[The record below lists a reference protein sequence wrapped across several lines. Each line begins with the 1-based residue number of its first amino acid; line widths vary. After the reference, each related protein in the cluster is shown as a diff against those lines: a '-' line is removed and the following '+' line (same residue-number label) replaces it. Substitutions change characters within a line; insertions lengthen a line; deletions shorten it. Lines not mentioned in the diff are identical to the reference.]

1 MLGKLSKY
9 VSELGF
15 ESTHSDSRSHA
26 LIHQENSSLNIVCA
40 TFYGRTKG
48 NYSHWGMMG
57 RDVFGEKGTS
67 DVGLEGK
74 TRFHFEQ
81 GRVKKGL

>member
-15 ESTHSDSRSHA
+15 EYTHSDSRSHA
-26 LIHQENSSLNIVCA
+26 LIHQENSSLIIVYA

-48 NYSHWGMMG
+48 KCSHWGMMG
-57 RDVFGEKGTS
+57 RDAFGEKGTS
-67 DVGLEGK
+67 DLGLEG
-74 TRFHFEQ
+74 RERVHFEQ
-81 GRVKKGL
+81 GRVEKGI